1 MKTMYNA
8 NAEAKE
14 ALKLIYH
21 GIGSLIESLDSGE
34 DEQRENEQ
42 PVTRGKSVSA
52 PAPAVDPD
60 VATEPSEIEDDF
72 DPECLE
78 DYSYNELKKI
88 AKELG
93 LSAKGTK
100 PELIERIKES
110 QSTAVAVEPD
120 TSVSPSEDEVVDNDN
135 GSDIVAKVNEAVKD
149 MTDEDLADILVSCGI
164 SASGKRKALIDKIVV
179 AVKEGA
185 IAFDDDEDEDEDL
198 PEADSENVVPEPPVI
213 EPPVSEDNEDE
224 DGEDFKFESPSGL
237 NNPDDKELTR
247 KRAKAINTLV
257 DDIIE
262 DINNQ
267 GTTET
272 LMINYLVSYGY
283 DKKDV
288 SKLPFVDLVNYYIDT
303 KAMFIDDDG
312 NTLSSEEPYSVNDVP
327 YCCGYELK
335 KTDNTYIC
343 EACGSEYEA
352 EE

>member
-1 MKTMYNA
+1 MKEKETINYT
-8 NAEAKE
+8 AEAKE

-21 GIGSLIESLDSGE
+21 GIGSLIELLDGGE
-34 DEQRENEQ
+34 NVQLEDEQ

-52 PAPAVDPD
+52 PAPVVDPEIS
-60 VATEPSEIEDDF
+60 EPDADF
-72 DPECLE
+72 DPENLE

-93 LSAKGTK
+93 ISAKGTK

-120 TSVSPSEDEVVDNDN
+120 TSVSPAEDEVVDNDN

-185 IAFDDDEDEDEDL
+185 IAFDDEDEDEDL
-198 PEADSENVVPEPPVI
+198 PEADSENVVPEPPV
-213 EPPVSEDNEDE
+213 SEDDE
-224 DGEDFKFESPSGL
+224 DGEEDFKFESPSGL
-237 NNPDDKELTR
+237 NNPDDEKLTR

-288 SKLPFVDLVNYYIDT
+288 NNLPFVDLVNYYIDT